1 MAVNL
6 EASVRRA
13 INELKKN
20 IAQKASE
27 LASLKDELKSH
38 ARVHELLGGD
48 YGR

>member
-13 INELKKN
+13 NNELKKN

-27 LASLKDELKSH
+27 LAALKDELKRH

>member
-6 EASVRRA
+6 KASIRSV

-27 LASLKDELKSH
+27 LALLKDELKRH
-38 ARVHELLGGD
+38 ARAHELLRGD

>member
-6 EASVRRA
+6 KASIRSVV
-13 INELKKN
+13 NERKKN

-27 LASLKDELKSH
+27 LALVKDELKRNE
-38 ARVHELLGGD
+38 RVHELLGDD

>member
-13 INELKKN
+13 INELKNN
-20 IAQKASE
+20 IAQKAFE
-27 LASLKDELKSH
+27 LASLKDELKRH